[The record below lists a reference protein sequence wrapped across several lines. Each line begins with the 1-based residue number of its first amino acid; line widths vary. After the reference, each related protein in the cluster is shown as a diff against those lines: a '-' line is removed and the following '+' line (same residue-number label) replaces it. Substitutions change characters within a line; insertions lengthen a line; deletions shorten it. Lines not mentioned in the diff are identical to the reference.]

1 LFDYSEIDLNAL
13 RKVQGGS
20 EKPEEEENELQ
31 EVKSIHMQS
40 LGQASAFAD
49 LCESA
54 IEHQKVVLP
63 LKNSLK
69 SVEVMLRP

>member
-40 LGQASAFAD
+40 LGQASASAD
-49 LCESA
+49 LFESA